1 MKMFVPD
8 GKGGREELKVFRGDP
23 GPQGDRGPQGEPG
36 PPGKDGKPGTTSW
49 SGITDKPDV
58 TPFLRNG
65 SIVQRDSNGRSYINS
80 PNSNFDIANKGYVD
94 AEVRKKADTSHKHTM
109 ADISDLPPVENK
121 VVGGAI
127 VKRFNNGVILVPDPA
142 TSDSA
147 TPKSYVDAEVGKK
160 ADTAHKHTM
169 SDISDLPGCT
179 YDNKGNSLVL
189 RDDSGAANISAP
201 RYPMHITNKQY
212 VDNAI
217 AGCASKGD
225 LQSLI
230 RLVDSPPSS
239 PTSGVLYVIPEA

>member
-1 MKMFVPD
+1 MPES
-8 GKGGREELKVFRGDP
+8 RP
-23 GPQGDRGPQGEPG
+23 AGEPG
-36 PPGKDGKPGTTSW
+36 PPGTTTW
-49 SGITDKPDV
+49 AGITDKPDV
-58 TPFLRNG
+58 TPFLLNG

-94 AEVRKKADTSHKHTM
+94 AEVGKKADTS
-109 ADISDLPPVENK
+109 
-121 VVGGAI
+121 
-127 VKRFNNGVILVPDPA
+127 
-142 TSDSA
+142 
-147 TPKSYVDAEVGKK
+147 
-160 ADTAHKHTM
+160 HKHTM
-169 SDISDLPGCT
+169 SDISDLPGCA

-189 RDDSGAANISAP
+189 RDGSGAANISAP
-201 RYPMHITNKQY
+201 QYPMHITNKQY